1 MSAKIEYHKFD
12 VVVFGAGGAGLNAAQ
27 VSSLDAK
34 TAVISEVYPTRSHT
48 ISAQGGVAAALG
60 NHEEDNWHWHMFDT
74 VKGGDYLGDQDAC
87 EYMCRRAPEMI
98 IALEH
103 IGLPFNRT
111 PEGKIA
117 QRPFGGHTAEYGKRP
132 VKRACYAADRTGH
145 AMLQTLYEKSVAQGT
160 QFFSEFYGLELIVTD
175 GNVNGILCMN
185 MQDGS
190 LHMFHAK
197 AVIFATGGMCRIFRT
212 NSNAHINTGDGLAMA
227 MKAGF
232 SWSDAEFIQFHPTGL
247 LGAGNLITEGVRGE
261 GGILL
266 NKDGERFMERYAPTI
281 KDLAPRDIVSRSM
294 ALEMLEGRGCGE
306 KGDHVLL
313 QIHHIGAEAILE
325 KLPGIHELALVF
337 CGVDATKEAI
347 PVTPTAHYQN
357 GGIPT
362 NYLTQVIIA
371 KGDNPEEP
379 IPGFYAAGEIASAS
393 VHGANRLGTNSLLDL
408 VVFGRT
414 AGEQAAAYANANEFV
429 TLAENAGDKGVAI
442 VDRFLNS
449 TGSKGYNDV
458 YEPMID
464 TMQKNVSVFRTEE
477 TMTEAMVVL
486 NELRETIKDYGVA
499 DKSTVFNL
507 ELIEAIE
514 LDNLLFVARAL
525 TTAALLRTES
535 RGGHYRDDYPDRVDY
550 EDDAKTK
557 VKWLKH
563 TEVFYNV
570 EKDEMEVSYRPVRLK
585 PLTVDIFPPKP
596 RVY

>member
-1 MSAKIEYHKFD
+1 MSVKIEYHKFD

-27 VSSLDAK
+27 VASLGAK

-60 NHEEDNWHWHMFDT
+60 NYEEDHWIWHMFDT

-87 EYMCRRAPEMI
+87 EYMTKRAPEMI

-117 QRPFGGHTAEYGKRP
+117 QRPFGGHTAEFGKRP

-160 QFFSEFYGLELIVTD
+160 QFFSEFYGLELLVNN
-175 GNVNGILCMN
+175 GHVNGVLCMN

-190 LHMFHAK
+190 FHIFHAK
-197 AVIFATGGMCRIFRT
+197 AVVFASGGMCRIFRT

-266 NKDGERFMERYAPTI
+266 NKNGERFMERYAPTI

-313 QIHHIGAEAILE
+313 QIHHIGADAILE

-337 CGVDATKEAI
+337 CGVDCTKEPI

-362 NYLTQVIIA
+362 NYLTQVIKA

-379 IPGFYAAGEIASAS
+379 VPGFFAAGEVASAS

-408 VVFGRT
+408 IVFGRT
-414 AGEQAAAYANANEFV
+414 AGEQAAKYANSVDFYP
-429 TLAENAGDKGVAI
+429 LADNAGEEGIAI
-442 VDRFLNS
+442 VEKFLNS
-449 TGSKGYNDV
+449 NGTYKYPDV
-458 YEPMID
+458 YEPLLD

-477 TMTEAMVVL
+477 GMKEALSVL
-486 NELRETIKDYGVA
+486 DDLKDKMDNYKVN

-514 LDNLLFVARAL
+514 LSNLVFVARAL
-525 TTAALLRTES
+525 TEAALLRTES
-535 RGGHYRDDYPDRVDY
+535 RGGHYRDDYPERVDY
-550 EDDAKTK
+550 EDEAKTK

-563 TEVFYNV
+563 TEVFYNK
-570 EKDEMEVSYRPVRLK
+570 EEDRMEVSYRPVRLK
-585 PLTVDIFPPKP
+585 PLTVDTFPPKP